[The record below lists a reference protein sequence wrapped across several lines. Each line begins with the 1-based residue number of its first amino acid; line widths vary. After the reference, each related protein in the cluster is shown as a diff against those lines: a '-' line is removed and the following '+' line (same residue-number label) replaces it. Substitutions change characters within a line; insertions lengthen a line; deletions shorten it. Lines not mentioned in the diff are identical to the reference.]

1 MGNILHSVFVEGC
14 IHQCFGRRYQQWK
27 QSIEF
32 DGLDFRRRAASVPPG
47 GAARHNRIAEYIAWA
62 LNRSRSP
69 LLLDDA
75 LSSTPVEVN
84 SSDFGGV
91 NAVSWISDAAA
102 SDASHVMY
110 REMDPYN
117 YASVANSL
125 IPSPTLSSADSG
137 EPTREGSW
145 VAVTRLANSKSHT
158 VQTTT
163 MFKSG
168 LDQGSNQ
175 LPSQKTGTTVSHCD
189 EEVDGLELA
198 RLVRNLWPNSKSGR
212 RSTGVVAL
220 PDVKPNRSSNLAHS
234 LESNAK
240 RPSSAA
246 MRPQD
251 LNIRPTVRQP
261 GQLFRMEDPLQ
272 SNLWRSD
279 TESPM
284 ELDWDHEPGTV
295 SPQRKKT
302 NPTRPIPAIVSNTNG
317 RNGRRAEE
325 DGFTE
330 VSLFPVRPRRHPRAV
345 VNLPIQLT
353 EVESGMNDGSAKI
366 PVHSK
371 RWSCSDK
378 LLSATS
384 IHRMHPT
391 VPAQT
396 AIPCSNLFTSPTDD
410 ETLTGHC
417 PPSDDLFD
425 SGFAG
430 LSQSFAD
437 GDSDGCGIGSAGGG
451 RLNDFLW
458 EHEMFEDTR
467 FPSRNH
473 LHH

>member
-1 MGNILHSVFVEGC
+1 
-14 IHQCFGRRYQQWK
+14 
-27 QSIEF
+27 
-32 DGLDFRRRAASVPPG
+32 
-47 GAARHNRIAEYIAWA
+47 
-62 LNRSRSP
+62 
-69 LLLDDA
+69 
-75 LSSTPVEVN
+75 
-84 SSDFGGV
+84 
-91 NAVSWISDAAA
+91 
-102 SDASHVMY
+102 MY

-145 VAVTRLANSKSHT
+145 VAVTRLANSKNHT

-163 MFKSG
+163 MFKPGS
-168 LDQGSNQ
+168 DQGSNQ
-175 LPSQKTGTTVSHCD
+175 PLSQKAGTTVSHCD

-198 RLVRNLWPNSKSGR
+198 RLARNLWPNSKSGR
-212 RSTGVVAL
+212 RSTGVVVL

-317 RNGRRAEE
+317 RNGRRDEE

-330 VSLFPVRPRRHPRAV
+330 VSLFPVRPRRRPHAV
-345 VNLPIQLT
+345 VNLPIQPT
-353 EVESGMNDGSAKI
+353 EVESGMNDGQAKI
-366 PVHSK
+366 PIRSK

-396 AIPCSNLFTSPTDD
+396 AIPCSDLFTSPTDD

-451 RLNDFLW
+451 RLTDFLW
-458 EHEMFEDTR
+458 EHEMFGDTR
-467 FPSRNH
+467 IPSRNY